1 MTTKYTSS
9 RLIIKELYVFIL
21 RAANTATY
29 MFPYGNIFCF
39 LSAFRQNIPVREHLI
54 DFLEKTAVIFPNGNI
69 LREALRYTPQ
79 QIGTLIRATRKSLGV
94 TQKDLALT
102 SGTGLRFVIDL
113 EKGKETCEIGKALT
127 ILHTLGIKLTLTPP
141 APAKQE

>member
-1 MTTKYTSS
+1 M
-9 RLIIKELYVFIL
+9 
-21 RAANTATY
+21 
-29 MFPYGNIFCF
+29 
-39 LSAFRQNIPVREHLI
+39 
-54 DFLEKTAVIFPNGNI
+54 
-69 LREALRYTPQ
+69 RYTPQ
-79 QIGTLIRATRKSLGV
+79 QIGTLIRETRKSLGV

-113 EKGKETCEIGKALT
+113 ERGKETCEIGKALT